1 MPDDLGNMVYQIS
14 IWVIPVLLA
23 ITLHEA
29 AHGFVA
35 WRLGD
40 DTAYRQGRVTANPI
54 PHIDPIGT
62 FFLPG
67 FLLATGAPFLF
78 GWARPVPV
86 NFYRLRHPRIDMVW
100 VALAGPV
107 SNLLIAIAAALAFH
121 LISLVPQPDV
131 AKWIAQNLNN
141 AIRINLLLAAFNM
154 LPLPPLD
161 GGRVAVGLLPDFLSR
176 PLASLERF
184 GFMILIGLMFVLPMV
199 GQLVGLDLNLFTAI
213 ISPMLDFLYNFVAI
227 ATGHA

>member
-1 MPDDLGNMVYQIS
+1 MPDDLGHMAYQVS
-14 IWVIPVLLA
+14 IWALPVLLA

-29 AHGFVA
+29 AHAFVA

-40 DTAYRQGRVTANPI
+40 DTAYRQGRVTANPL

-107 SNLLIAIAAALAFH
+107 SNLLIAIVAALAFH
-121 LISLVPQPDV
+121 LISMVPQPDV
-131 AKWIAQNLNN
+131 AKWIANNLNN

-184 GFMILIGLMFVLPMV
+184 GFMILIGLMFVLPML
-199 GQLVGLDLNLFTAI
+199 GNLVGIDLNIFSTI

-227 ATGHA
+227 VTGHA